1 MENNMA
7 RDEHDAE
14 LWTEE
19 YQKALEDLADQ
30 EFTPQKPVSE
40 YEMGYEAGLRDAM
53 NRRNGREEPY
63 PGQDPYGNIPY
74 GGVREE
80 YDAHRI
86 NRDEYSEYG
95 DGYEEE
101 FPEDDLENSGR
112 RVRKDSRRYGG
123 RYSENKAEAKA
134 RRSEERER
142 ERENERQLKK
152 ERKKKKKNTFPIIVS
167 IIILIILLPLLW
179 LWKQLQGVHIGDF
192 NIEELS
198 QHISEQ
204 VLNSSET
211 GAMAGY
217 RNIALFGVDST
228 EGTLDAGN
236 NRSDVMVIASVNNK
250 TGDIKLVSLYR
261 DTYLDIGDGNYQK
274 ANAAYAYGGPE
285 QAVRMLNTNLDLN
298 ITDYATVGFEG
309 IARVIDAVGGIEID
323 VQEDEIEHLNNYQL
337 TMSQETG
344 LANIP
349 VTQAGLQTLNGLQA
363 TAYCR
368 IRYTTG
374 NDFRRTERQREVLT
388 KTFQKIKKNPVGII
402 RNMDSI
408 MEHVRTSLSVTEIL
422 AMAPQAIQFNVAE
435 NSGIPVEELR
445 TVGYIGDQSCII
457 PITLAANVT
466 WLHEYLFND
475 TGYTPSDT
483 VQGISEHIRAVSGY

>member
-1 MENNMA
+1 
-7 RDEHDAE
+7 
-14 LWTEE
+14 
-19 YQKALEDLADQ
+19 
-30 EFTPQKPVSE
+30 
-40 YEMGYEAGLRDAM
+40 
-53 NRRNGREEPY
+53 
-63 PGQDPYGNIPY
+63 
-74 GGVREE
+74 
-80 YDAHRI
+80 
-86 NRDEYSEYG
+86 
-95 DGYEEE
+95 
-101 FPEDDLENSGR
+101 
-112 RVRKDSRRYGG
+112 
-123 RYSENKAEAKA
+123 
-134 RRSEERER
+134 
-142 ERENERQLKK
+142 
-152 ERKKKKKNTFPIIVS
+152 
-167 IIILIILLPLLW
+167 
-179 LWKQLQGVHIGDF
+179 
-192 NIEELS
+192 
-198 QHISEQ
+198 
-204 VLNSSET
+204 
-211 GAMAGY
+211 MAGY